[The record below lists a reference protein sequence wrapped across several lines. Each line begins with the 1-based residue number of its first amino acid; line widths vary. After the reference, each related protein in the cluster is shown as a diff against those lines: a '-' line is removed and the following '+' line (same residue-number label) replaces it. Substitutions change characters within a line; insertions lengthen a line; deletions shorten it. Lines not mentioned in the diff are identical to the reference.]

1 MNEYLIEFMGT
12 LVLCYAI
19 IFSHENPIIVGLAH
33 TALLYISKSLEV
45 ENHFTP
51 LSVVVELF
59 LGRLSLI
66 DSLKLFGLQLVA
78 VLCIVF
84 IYFQRLKYT

>member
-1 MNEYLIEFMGT
+1 MGT

-19 IFSHENPIIVGLAH
+19 LFTHENPIIVGLAH
-33 TALLYISKSLEV
+33 TALLYIASAFEL

-51 LSVVVELF
+51 LSVIVELM
-59 LGRLSLI
+59 LGRLSII
-66 DSLKLFGLQLVA
+66 DSLQLFGLQLVA

-84 IYFQRLKYT
+84 VYKQRFIL